1 MPAKQAQAGFTLI
14 ELIVIMIL
22 LGVLSAVAYPRL
34 SGTQFDEVGFRDQ
47 VAATLGYA
55 RKAAVAQRRN
65 VSVSLSGNTL
75 KFRIANDTPDV
86 TGQFIVPAVESHDL
100 LLPGVGA
107 AQIIPRGAA
116 TLSGPAKLVF
126 SPLGAAPPGTYIYTI
141 NSSTARSVTVDFVSG
156 YVY

>member
-65 VSVSLSGNTL
+65 VSVSLSGNSL
-75 KFRIANDTPDV
+75 KFRIANNIADPTDP
-86 TGQFIVPAVESHDL
+86 FSVPAAASRDL

-107 AQIIPRGAA
+107 AQIAPRGAA
-116 TLSGPAKLVF
+116 TLSGPATLVF
-126 SPLGAAPPGTYIYTI
+126 TPLGAAAPGTYIYTI
-141 NSSTARSVTVDFVSG
+141 AGSMTRTVTVDSASG

>member
-86 TGQFIVPAVESHDL
+86 TGQFIVPAAASRDL

-107 AQIIPRGAA
+107 AQITPRGAA
-116 TLSGPAKLVF
+116 TLSGPATLVF
-126 SPLGAAPPGTYIYTI
+126 TPLGAAPPGTYIYTI
-141 NSSTARSVTVDFVSG
+141 TGSMTRSVTVDFVSG